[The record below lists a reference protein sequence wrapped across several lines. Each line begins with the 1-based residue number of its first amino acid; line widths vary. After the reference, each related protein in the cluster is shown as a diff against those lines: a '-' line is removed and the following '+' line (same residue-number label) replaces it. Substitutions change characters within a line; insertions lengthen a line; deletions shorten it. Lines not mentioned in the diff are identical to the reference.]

1 MYNSYYPHKYKED
14 EMKLKDWILFTILG
28 VIIAMQVIVI
38 QQIKVVRHRVTGVYE
53 QVDEIDTIISGVY
66 QTGRVGEFVK

>member
-1 MYNSYYPHKYKED
+1 
-14 EMKLKDWILFTILG
+14 
-28 VIIAMQVIVI
+28 MQVIVI
-38 QQIKVVRHRVTGVYE
+38 QQIKVVRYRVNGVYE

>member
-1 MYNSYYPHKYKED
+1 MT
-14 EMKLKDWILFTILG
+14 LKDWLLFTILG
-28 VIIAMQVIVI
+28 IIIVMLLIAI
-38 QQIKVVRHRVTGVYE
+38 QQIKVVRYRVNGVYE

>member
-1 MYNSYYPHKYKED
+1 MT
-14 EMKLKDWILFTILG
+14 LKDWLLFTILC
-28 VIIAMQVIVI
+28 IIIVMLLIAI